1 MPAPERAGATLPA
14 RCHHFSSGSLSPFA
28 FGEARSCQ
36 PPFYGI
42 GVACRVERL
51 AAGGR
56 ARPLRLVALAAGI
69 GLLGHLGRL
78 SLAFGNHHESV
89 EVRDEDVYLPVPVIS
104 KDEEV
109 ARVSADPLVL
119 GPASP

>member
-1 MPAPERAGATLPA
+1 
-14 RCHHFSSGSLSPFA
+14 
-28 FGEARSCQ
+28 
-36 PPFYGI
+36 
-42 GVACRVERL
+42 V
-51 AAGGR
+51 
-56 ARPLRLVALAAGI
+56 RPLRLVALAAGI

-89 EVRDEDVYLPVPVIS
+89 EVRDEDVYLRVPVIS

-119 GPASP
+119 VPRHLEEDGAIPLAAFAHDVHVCVLWARLVGHLDRFVELPVGSLVLGNTFRSWVHRDG